1 MADLMA
7 DLNATEMKLA
17 VDIESLKDPPSSS
30 ASQPPSHA
38 SQPPQG
44 TLPPAPQGLSSY
56 DVSNLPSPVSLQG
69 DAGTPSSRPR
79 SHQSPLPPP
88 QHAKPSM
95 VSG

>member
-38 SQPPQG
+38 SQPRQG
-44 TLPPAPQGLSSY
+44 TLPPAPQGLRSY

-69 DAGTPSSRPR
+69 DAGTPSP

-95 VSG
+95 VRG

>member
-1 MADLMA
+1 MDVLMADLMA
-7 DLNATEMKLA
+7 DLNATELKLA
-17 VDIESLKDPPSSS
+17 VDIENLKVPPSSS
-30 ASQPPSHA
+30 ASQPPPA
-38 SQPPQG
+38 

-56 DVSNLPSPVSLQG
+56 DASILPSPVSLQG
-69 DAGTPSSRPR
+69 DVGTPSP